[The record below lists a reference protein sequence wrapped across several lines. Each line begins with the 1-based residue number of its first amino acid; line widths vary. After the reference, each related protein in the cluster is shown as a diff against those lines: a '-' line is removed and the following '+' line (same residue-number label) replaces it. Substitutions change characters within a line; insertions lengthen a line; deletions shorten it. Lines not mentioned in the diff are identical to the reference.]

1 MKGVAWDWSE
11 EKEVVEQMAGH
22 IKNLDIDHYRG
33 LNDVCLRDLN
43 AINILTGN
51 NNSGKTSV
59 PEVLSG
65 IGNPESIHTWIKM
78 CRLGR
83 TGNYYAGIL
92 NLFPVDS
99 DRLSIKFS
107 YEDLDGYQAVA
118 LGAQI
123 QEERI
128 SETDIDKINGQR
140 TGMEGVDIGRG
151 SFFEAKRLHTGYHK
165 NIPWEEYAAIQKDF
179 VLLETITDL

>member
-22 IKNLDIDHYRG
+22 IKNLDVDHYRG

-59 PEVLSG
+59 LEVLLG

-83 TGNYYAGIL
+83 TGW
-92 NLFPVDS
+92 S
-99 DRLSIKFS
+99 
-107 YEDLDGYQAVA
+107 
-118 LGAQI
+118 
-123 QEERI
+123 
-128 SETDIDKINGQR
+128 
-140 TGMEGVDIGRG
+140 TGME
-151 SFFEAKRLHTGYHK
+151 
-165 NIPWEEYAAIQKDF
+165 
-179 VLLETITDL
+179 